1 MNTPIVDFVRQ
12 YAEKKM
18 TRLHMPGHKGTP
30 FLGCE
35 MLDIT
40 EVKGADALYE
50 ADGIIAQSEENA
62 SALFGTAKTLYSTEG
77 SSQCIRAML
86 ALAKTSGNSD
96 WILAARNCHKSFIT
110 GCALL
115 GLDIRW
121 LWDEDEQYSLCRC
134 RVTAQTVRE
143 TLKKCETKPV
153 AVYLTSPDYLGGES
167 DIASIAETAHA
178 FGVPLLVDNAHGAYL
193 HFLGKSR
200 HPIDLGADCCC
211 DSAHKTMPVLTG
223 GAYLHIHRN
232 APQEF
237 SENAKRALSLF
248 GSTSPSYLILQSLD
262 LCNRYLAEDYP
273 TKLND
278 CIDRLEAVKDA
289 LRKNG
294 WQIEK
299 SDPLKLTVRSSGWN
313 LSQHLRES
321 GIECEYEDP
330 DFTVM
335 MITPENPQ
343 SDFDRLL
350 TAMGQNNVPCS
361 PSSLRF
367 TLPEKVLTV
376 REAMLRQGEWVKTEE
391 AVGRI
396 AASPTVGCPPAVPV
410 VISGERISEQA
421 ISVFRYYGIDRVFV
435 LCE

>member
-12 YAEKKM
+12 YAERNM

-30 FLGCE
+30 FLGFE
-35 MLDIT
+35 SLDIT

-62 SALFGTAKTLYSTEG
+62 TALFGTAKTLYSTEG
-77 SSQCIRAML
+77 SSQCVRAMI
-86 ALAKTSGNSD
+86 ALAKTAGNSD

-115 GLDIRW
+115 GLDVRW
-121 LWDEDEQYSLCRC
+121 LFGEEEQYSLCRC
-134 RVTAQTVRE
+134 RVTANAVRE

-153 AVYLTSPDYLGGES
+153 AVYLTSPDYLGGEA
-167 DIASIAETAHA
+167 DIASIAEAAHA

-193 HFLGKSR
+193 HFLETSR
-200 HPIDLGADCCC
+200 HPMDLGADCCC
-211 DSAHKTMPVLTG
+211 DSAHKTLPVLTG

-237 SENAKRALSLF
+237 AQNAKRALSLF

-262 LCNRYLAEDYP
+262 LCNRYLDEDYP

-278 CIDRLEAVKDA
+278 CIVRLETVKNA

-313 LSQHLRES
+313 LSQRLRGN

-335 MITPENPQ
+335 MITPENPP

-350 TAMGQNNVPCS
+350 TAMGLNYAPCS
-361 PSSLRF
+361 PPSLRF
-367 TLPEKVLTV
+367 ALPEKVLTV
-376 REAMLRQGEWVKTEE
+376 REAMLRQGEWVRTED

-410 VISGERISEQA
+410 VISGERIGEQA
-421 ISVFRYYGIDRVFV
+421 IPVFQYYGIDKVFV
-435 LCE
+435 LK

>member
-30 FLGCE
+30 FLGFE
-35 MLDIT
+35 NLDIT
-40 EVKGADALYE
+40 EVRGADALYE
-50 ADGIIAQSEENA
+50 ADGIIAQSEANA
-62 SALFGTAKTLYSTEG
+62 SALFGTAKTLFSTEG

-86 ALAKTSGNSD
+86 ALAKTAGNSD

-121 LWDEDEQYSLCRC
+121 LWDEDEEYSLCRC
-134 RVTAQTVRE
+134 RVTANAVRE
-143 TLKKCETKPV
+143 TLKKCETKPL
-153 AVYLTSPDYLGGES
+153 AVYLTSPDYLGGEA

-193 HFLGKSR
+193 HFLKTSR
-200 HPIDLGADCCC
+200 HPMDLGADCCC
-211 DSAHKTMPVLTG
+211 DSAHKTLPVLTG

-237 SENAKRALSLF
+237 PKNAKRALSLF

-262 LCNRYLAEDYP
+262 LCNRYLDEDYP

-278 CIDRLEAVKDA
+278 CIERLGTAKNA

-299 SDPLKLTVRSSGWN
+299 SDPLKLTVRSSGLD
-313 LSQHLRES
+313 LSQRLREN

-335 MITPENPQ
+335 MLTPENP
-343 SDFDRLL
+343 SADFDRLL
-350 TAMGQNNVPCS
+350 TAMGQNNASCCP
-361 PSSLRF
+361 PHLRF
-367 TLPEKVLTV
+367 ALPEKVLTV
-376 REAMLRQGEWVKTEE
+376 REAMLRQGEWVRTED

-410 VISGERISEQA
+410 VISGERIGEQA
-421 ISVFRYYGIDRVFV
+421 IPVFQHYGIDKVFV
-435 LCE
+435 LNE